1 MDISVEDDTV
11 ASKHE
16 LVLQEAFRNLIS
28 QGSSLL

>member
-11 ASKHE
+11 TSKHE